1 MNTITIAKDALN
13 ANAIANLIKAVNSNE
28 WDGKIAIGNALI
40 AFRDADGYKADGFK
54 SMTKWIKAQCD
65 SGLFR
70 VKADQCNYYIK
81 VAEFL
86 KSDFVIE
93 SQWRKMNFTCC
104 RLLLDAIKH
113 CEVLVEFVN
122 LYADELAELP
132 QKKVQEFCRL
142 LKAGMK
148 PLDALNEVQNPT
160 LKIETED
167 LNPSE
172 ETDTIGTAAEMSDHI
187 DIKANLVRILAMMK
201 AKEYADAEAS
211 LEAMIEA
218 L

>member
-1 MNTITIAKDALN
+1 MNTITIATMN
-13 ANAIANLIKAVNSNE
+13 ANAIAELIKTVNANE

-40 AFRDADGYKADGFK
+40 AFRDAEGYKADGFK
-54 SMTKWIKAQCD
+54 SMSKWVKAQCD
-65 SGLFR
+65 SGLFK

-93 SQWRKMNFTCC
+93 SEWRKMNFTCC

-160 LKIETED
+160 PRMEAED
-167 LNPSE
+167 LNQNSDD
-172 ETDTIGTAAEMSDHI
+172 DTIGTAADMSDHI
-187 DIKANLVRILAMMK
+187 DIKANLVKILAMMK
-201 AKEYADAEAS
+201 AKEYANAEAS